1 MSRVLPAHPAEPLSP
16 APWRWALLQMVLAL
30 LALLLLYRETALAM
44 VGIWQRSDTFAHA
57 FVVPPIALWLI
68 WRRRDVLAAL
78 RPVPDAWFL
87 LPLALAGLAWLL
99 GELVAV
105 NALTQLA
112 LVAQIALLVPLL
124 WGRAVAR
131 RIRFPLLFLFF
142 AVPVGE
148 FMLPTLMELTADF
161 TVVAVRLS
169 GVPVYRE
176 GLQFIIPSGSWSVVE
191 ACSGLR
197 YLMASLMVGTLFA
210 YLSYHSLRRRLIF
223 VAVSLLIPLLG
234 NWVRAYLIVMLG
246 HVSGNELATGAD
258 HLVYG
263 WVFFGILMLA
273 MFMIGARWTED
284 EVPPAPPAASEIRSA
299 SPAQRWLVAILGLT
313 ALAVPSLLQA
323 RFERAGQAELTLH
336 LAAPELGAWQKRA
349 EPLADWQAR
358 FVNPRAELQT
368 VYERADQRVGL
379 HLAYYRQ
386 QGYDSKLLGSHHQ
399 LLGADEKRWAQL
411 DGRPQ
416 SLSLAGQDLELHSVE
431 LRAGS
436 LSGVRGQRLRV
447 WQFFW
452 VHGRLT
458 ASPVRAKAWN
468 AWQRLSGQGD
478 DAASVIVYTEDL
490 QDNGEAAEQRL
501 RDFLQQNWGA
511 IAAQLDKTA
520 AQ

>member
-1 MSRVLPAHPAEPLSP
+1 MSRVLPARSAEPLGQ
-16 APWRWALLQMVLAL
+16 APWRWALLQMALAL

-68 WRRRDVLAAL
+68 WRRREALATL
-78 RPVPDAWFL
+78 TPRPNAWFL

-124 WGRAVAR
+124 WGSAVAR

-148 FMLPTLMELTADF
+148 FMLPALMELTADF

-197 YLMASLMVGTLFA
+197 YLMASVMVGTLFA
-210 YLSYHSLRRRLIF
+210 YLSYHSPRRRLIF

-246 HVSGNELATGAD
+246 HLSGNELATGAD

-263 WVFFGILMLA
+263 WVFFGILMLL
-273 MFMIGARWTED
+273 MFMVGARWTED
-284 EVPPAPPAASEIRSA
+284 EQVAAPAPAAEKRSV
-299 SPAQRWLVAILGLT
+299 SPAQCWLVT
-313 ALAVPSLLQA
+313 ALAALVLAVPPLLQA
-323 RFERAGQAELTLH
+323 RAERADQTELALT
-336 LAAPELGAWQKRA
+336 LAAPSLADWSLQT
-349 EPLADWQAR
+349 EPLADWQPR
-358 FVNPRAELQT
+358 FVNPRAELSA
-368 VYERADQRVGL
+368 VYGRAGQRVGL

-386 QGYDSKLLGSHHQ
+386 QGYESKLLGSHNQ
-399 LLGADEKRWAQL
+399 LLGPDEKRWALL
-411 DGRPQ
+411 DGSSQ
-416 SLSLAGQDLELHSVE
+416 SLSLGGQLLSLRSEE

-436 LSGVRGQRLRV
+436 LSGVRSQRLRV

-452 VHGRLT
+452 VHGRLS
-458 ASPVRAKAWN
+458 ASPAQAKAWN

-478 DAASVIVYTEDL
+478 DAASVIVFTEDL

>member
-68 WRRRDVLAAL
+68 WRKREALALLAP
-78 RPVPDAWFL
+78 RPNAWFL
-87 LPLALAGLAWLL
+87 LPLGLAGLAWLL

-112 LVAQIALLVPLL
+112 LVAQIVLLVPLL
-124 WGRAVAR
+124 WGALVAR
-131 RIRFPLLFLFF
+131 RLSFPLLFLFF

-176 GLQFIIPSGSWSVVE
+176 GLQFVIPSGNWSVVE

-197 YLMASLMVGTLFA
+197 YLMASVMVGTLFA

-246 HVSGNELATGAD
+246 HLSGNELATGVD

-263 WVFFGILMLA
+263 WVFFGILMFL
-273 MFMIGARWTED
+273 MFMVGARWSED
-284 EVPPAPPAASEIRSA
+284 EAPLPPAR
-299 SPAQRWLVAILGLT
+299 VADQVQAPLWQHALALALGVLL
-313 ALAVPSLLQA
+313 LAVPPLTHHRMEHAEGDARALQ
-323 RFERAGQAELTLH
+323 
-336 LAAPELGAWQKRA
+336 LAAPSLAGWQSEQPA
-349 EPLADWQAR
+349 EESWRPV
-358 FVNPRAELQT
+358 FVKPRAELQT
-368 VYERADQRVGL
+368 VYARGAEHVGL

-386 QGYDSKLLGSHHQ
+386 QSYESKLIGSQNHLLSSENKRWSRVEGRAQ
-399 LLGADEKRWAQL
+399 AIDLGAQTL
-411 DGRPQ
+411 NLQ
-416 SLSLAGQDLELHSVE
+416 STE

-436 LSGVRGQRLRV
+436 VVGLGAQRLWV
-447 WQFFW
+447 WQFYW
-452 VHGRLT
+452 IQGRLS
-458 ASPVRAKAWN
+458 ASPIEAKAWN